1 MPATATQIFD
11 FLGGHPSF
19 TTERHEI
26 SLAEFG
32 ALRRSLRFVVV
43 KLREGGDLEAAE
55 PADRLRS
62 LLSEWLTVPVPFDG
76 SMLATLHAFGDPTSI
91 EARWGSDIRG
101 AFETALRAA
110 RALHNLENPIRT
122 RLQAVIR
129 ELQAA
134 GRPFKIYCHRTARPR
149 FDSLFAAPGETPLP
163 ESAFL
168 HSPPQYRDAETFDTL
183 VKIGPLRSCGWGSA
197 PDAIRAAP
205 RFATLIQIVWAGCAD
220 EPGFGYDPVFPV
232 AGDALPAAG
241 PGVHHGSIGNRISW
255 TPRVTRFGDAGDS
268 ADDELEEDELQTFS
282 RLAQS
287 GQKRRAILFL
297 VDDGHGILY
306 PPLSQIIS
314 FDPSA
319 AAGEPIARR
328 LAGESLTEGMYV
340 IRPQVNDLDLG
351 GVQAGHGY
359 YSLRWKA
366 LLDEQRAVDASGL
379 IRRLREA
386 GLDLVHL
393 DSAVRHWLAPPST
406 VIHAPQQLRH
416 FQILVRVLGLNGM
429 GSFGD
434 ARHRG
439 VPWWHLA
446 WNEIRHSRGE
456 AIQAGVQGQEIVGE
470 QLLVILRSLLPQI
483 RERAAANVGFHLPIP
498 GGQGIEGSFLFFKVQ
513 ATEPGYLAHDTELK
527 VVHELNTIQQWRA

>member
-11 FLGGHPSF
+11 FLEGHPAF

-26 SLAEFG
+26 SLAEFA

-43 KLREGGDLEAAE
+43 KLREDGDLEFAE
-55 PADRLRS
+55 PADQLRS

-76 SMLATLHAFGDPTSI
+76 SMFAALHAFGDPAAI
-91 EARWGSDIRG
+91 EARWGHDIRV
-101 AFETALRAA
+101 AFETALSAA
-110 RALHNLENPIRT
+110 RALDNLENPIRT

-134 GRPFKIYCHRTARPR
+134 GRSFKIYCHRSARPR
-149 FDSLFAAPGETPLP
+149 FDSLFVAPSEATLP

-220 EPGFGYDPVFPV
+220 EMGFGYDPVLPV
-232 AGDALPAAG
+232 AGDALLAAG
-241 PGVHHGSIGNRISW
+241 PVVHHGSIGTRISW
-255 TPRVTRFGDAGDS
+255 TPSVTRFGDAGD
-268 ADDELEEDELQTFS
+268 DELEEDELKTFNW
-282 RLAQS
+282 LAQS
-287 GQKRRAILFL
+287 EQKRRAILFL
-297 VDDGHGILY
+297 VDDDHGILY

-319 AAGEPIARR
+319 VAGEPITRR
-328 LAGESLTEGMYV
+328 LPGESLTEGMYV
-340 IRPQVNDLDLG
+340 IRPHVNDLELDG
-351 GVQAGHGY
+351 IQAGHGY

-366 LLDEQRAVDASGL
+366 ALEEQRAADAPGL

-386 GLDLVHL
+386 GLDLVYL
-393 DSAVRHWLAPPST
+393 SLAVRHWLAPPTT
-406 VIHAPQQLRH
+406 VIHAPLQLRH
-416 FQILVRVLGLNGM
+416 FEILVKVLGLNSM
-429 GSFGD
+429 GSGNT
-434 ARHRG
+434 RHRMS
-439 VPWWHLA
+439 WWQLA

-456 AIQAGVQGQEIVGE
+456 ASQAGVQGQEIVGE

-498 GGQGIEGSFLFFKVQ
+498 GGQGVQGAFLFYKVL
-513 ATEPGYLAHDTELK
+513 ATENGFLAPETELN
-527 VVHELNTIQQWRA
+527 VVRELNMIQQWRA